1 MNLLKNMTT
10 DPPAKLPNDKENRPR
25 RRALSWV
32 FALIWAV
39 AITFI
44 AKMRDDIP
52 TYMLLIATLFFFMLV
67 PSMNDLVRDYEKFMA
82 RIRGKASPSNSE

>member
-1 MNLLKNMTT
+1 MNT
-10 DPPAKLPNDKENRPR
+10 DPRKELSDDSENRPR
-25 RRALSWV
+25 RRAISWV

-39 AITFI
+39 AVIFI
-44 AKMRDDIP
+44 AKLRDDIP

-82 RIRGKASPSNSE
+82 RIRGKASPSNFEQ